1 MYASDNR
8 LFRNDVGRLAFFF
21 FFLILGEAHVGY
33 FCAAKQ
39 DKQILHKQYLFPDE
53 WNNLQAGY
61 KLGCANAGF
70 PLFLLW
76 AQHIGPMSDVIKFI
90 FSLYQA

>member
-1 MYASDNR
+1 MLVIFVQQSKINK
-8 LFRNDVGRLAFFF
+8 
-21 FFLILGEAHVGY
+21 
-33 FCAAKQ
+33 FC
-39 DKQILHKQYLFPDE
+39 INITVFPDE

-70 PLFLLW
+70 PLFLLRSRASVISISWPPW
-76 AQHIGPMSDVIKFI
+76 AQHIGPMSDVIKLI